1 MKQQGSNP
9 GGTPAPK
16 KEAEALRQDKD
27 SEEILAFKSGILIQ
41 QRIEQVDATQVHQP
55 RLLLQEGE
63 VIRAHQELIDAC
75 ESRTDPLEPRAKPAK
90 ATRIA
95 SLLD

>member
-1 MKQQGSNP
+1 MKQQGSNR
-9 GGTPAPK
+9 GGTPAPQEK
-16 KEAEALRQDKD
+16 AEQLWQDKD
-27 SEEILAFKSGILIQ
+27 SEEILAFKSRNLIL
-41 QRIEQVDATQVHQP
+41 QRIEQLDATQVHHP

-75 ESRTDPLEPRAKPAK
+75 ESKTDPLEPRAKLAK
-90 ATRIA
+90 ATGIA